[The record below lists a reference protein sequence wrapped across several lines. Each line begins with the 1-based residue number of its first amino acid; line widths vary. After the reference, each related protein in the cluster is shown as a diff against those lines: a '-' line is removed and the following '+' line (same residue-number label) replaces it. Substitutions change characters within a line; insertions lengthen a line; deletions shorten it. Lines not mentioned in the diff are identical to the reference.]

1 MSKRLY
7 ERPGETCSWGSY
19 MNETGYV
26 QCHSCG
32 GKGIVGQ
39 DNWFK
44 VTPETMPPDMEPV
57 IVTVRGNDGGKLTW
71 VDVRYNPEYQE
82 WEQLSDSVGDYWEDE
97 KQIKAIE
104 AVLSKGDRVELIP
117 VKDGV
122 KIIHIKRKEVKKSD

>member
-1 MSKRLY
+1 MIERCPVCNGSGFVSKRLY

-57 IVTVRGNDGGKLTW
+57 IVTVRGNEGGKLTW

-82 WEQLSDSVGDYWEDE
+82 WEQLSDSVGDYWEG
-97 KQIKAIE
+97 
-104 AVLSKGDRVELIP
+104 LG
-117 VKDGV
+117 KDY
-122 KIIHIKRKEVKKSD
+122 EVTHWMPYPEPAG